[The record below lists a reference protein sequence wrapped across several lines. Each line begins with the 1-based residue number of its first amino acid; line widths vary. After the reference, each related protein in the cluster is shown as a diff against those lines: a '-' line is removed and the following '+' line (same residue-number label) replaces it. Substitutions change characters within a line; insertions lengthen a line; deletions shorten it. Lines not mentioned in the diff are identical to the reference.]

1 MKTILKSLSIIILVV
16 AMAGCA
22 AQKGGNKADTFGSEA
37 LYIQALKALK
47 NRNFIIKINEFYFPS
62 DKAPVNSTNSYVS
75 MQGNHAVI
83 RMSQDFPS
91 AFSSNRDTES
101 DAVEISDGERKRKGN
116 MQFHMKIKGAEKWQD
131 KELIIILYNN
141 TNQCF
146 VRLHGG
152 YAGVNVINFK
162 GHIYPMAEVIEK
174 KRIAVKT
181 SDLLKIF
188 HHENHTENIRW
199 NYADHGFSRL
209 CGTKGR
215 E

>member
-91 AFSSNRDTES
+91 QIPSNRNTES
-101 DAVEISDGERKRKGN
+101 DNAEITKGSAKKN
-116 MQFHMKIKGAEKWQD
+116 GDIQFHMLIKGAEKWQD
-131 KELIIILYNN
+131 RELIIILYKN

-146 VRLHGG
+146 VNINRGHSGQNI
-152 YAGVNVINFK
+152 VNFK
-162 GHIYPMAEVIEK
+162 GYVYPLA
-174 KRIAVKT
+174 
-181 SDLLKIF
+181 
-188 HHENHTENIRW
+188 TE
-199 NYADHGFSRL
+199 
-209 CGTKGR
+209 
-215 E
+215 

>member
-1 MKTILKSLSIIILVV
+1 FNISIMKTILKSLSIIILVV

-37 LYIQALKALK
+37 LYIQALNALK
-47 NRNFIIKINEFYFPS
+47 NRDFIIKINEFYFPS

-162 GHIYPMAEVIEK
+162 GHIYPMAEVIK
-174 KRIAVKT
+174 K
-181 SDLLKIF
+181 
-188 HHENHTENIRW
+188 
-199 NYADHGFSRL
+199 
-209 CGTKGR
+209 
-215 E
+215 

>member
-1 MKTILKSLSIIILVV
+1 
-16 AMAGCA
+16 MAGCA

-131 KELIIILYNN
+131 KELIIILYNKLQRAYLPN
-141 TNQCF
+141 G
-146 VRLHGG
+146 RG
-152 YAGVNVINFK
+152 YR
-162 GHIYPMAEVIEK
+162 K

-181 SDLLKIF
+181 SDLLKII

-209 CGTKGR
+209 CGAKGR

>member
-101 DAVEISDGERKRKGN
+101 VKER
-116 MQFHMKIKGAEKWQD
+116 A
-131 KELIIILYNN
+131 
-141 TNQCF
+141 TC
-146 VRLHGG
+146 
-152 YAGVNVINFK
+152 NF
-162 GHIYPMAEVIEK
+162 I
-174 KRIAVKT
+174 
-181 SDLLKIF
+181 
-188 HHENHTENIRW
+188 
-199 NYADHGFSRL
+199 
-209 CGTKGR
+209 
-215 E
+215 

>member
-1 MKTILKSLSIIILVV
+1 MKNTASKKKTCLGFLLIVFLAYVVCYLLSQTVFHEVYLFEWTAAHYYLCLWVASVTFCFLEMYRAALITTAGNWTGILIGQVL
-16 AMAGCA
+16 G
-22 AQKGGNKADTFGSEA
+22 D
-37 LYIQALKALK
+37 
-47 NRNFIIKINEFYFPS
+47 FIIKINEFYFPS

-174 KRIAVKT
+174 NELR
-181 SDLLKIF
+181 
-188 HHENHTENIRW
+188 
-199 NYADHGFSRL
+199 
-209 CGTKGR
+209 
-215 E
+215 

>member
-101 DAVEISDGERKRKGN
+101 DAVEISDGARKRKGN

-174 KRIAVKT
+174 NELR
-181 SDLLKIF
+181 
-188 HHENHTENIRW
+188 
-199 NYADHGFSRL
+199 
-209 CGTKGR
+209 
-215 E
+215 

>member
-1 MKTILKSLSIIILVV
+1 MKTILKPLSIIILIM
-16 AMAGCA
+16 ALAGCA
-22 AQKGGNKADTFGSEA
+22 AQKSGNTPGKSTAEEV
-37 LYIQALKALK
+37 LYTQALKALEE
-47 NRNFIIKINEFYFPS
+47 RNFIIKIDEFHFPS

-75 MQGNHAVI
+75 MQGSHAVI

-146 VRLHGG
+146 VNINRGHSGQNI
-152 YAGVNVINFK
+152 VNFK
-162 GHIYPMAEVIEK
+162 GYVYPLA
-174 KRIAVKT
+174 
-181 SDLLKIF
+181 
-188 HHENHTENIRW
+188 TE
-199 NYADHGFSRL
+199 
-209 CGTKGR
+209 
-215 E
+215 